1 MLSSYVPEKPIGI
14 LSMQGAIEEHEQMLH
29 SMGVSTLRVK
39 TPKHLELISGLIF
52 PGGESTTM
60 IRLLRFTELIEPLN
74 YWIKERCLPVLATCA
89 GMILLSSKIENYPNQ
104 QTLRLL
110 DIQVIRNAFGRQ
122 IDSFEEPI
130 SILNYDH
137 PFNAVFIRAPVVS
150 ALGKNIEPLAKH
162 EDLVV
167 MVKDKNIVACSFHPE
182 LTGDTRIHQEFLKR
196 VEKWENSQN
205 LEVRCS

>member
-1 MLSSYVPEKPIGI
+1 MLSNYVPEKPIGI
-14 LSMQGAIEEHEQMLH
+14 LSMQGAIEEHEQMLK
-29 SMGVSTLRVK
+29 SMGVKALRVK

-122 IDSFEEPI
+122 IDSFEDPI
-130 SILNYDH
+130 NILNYDH

-162 EDLVV
+162 GDLVV

-182 LTGDTRIHQEFLKR
+182 LTGDTSIHQEFLKR

-205 LEVRCS
+205 LEARCS

>member
-1 MLSSYVPEKPIGI
+1 MQKAFAPEKPIGI

-29 SMGVSTLRVK
+29 NMGINTLRVK

-60 IRLLRFTELIEPLN
+60 IRLLRFTELIEPLT

-89 GMILLSSKIENYPNQ
+89 GMILLSSQIANYPNQ
-104 QTLRLL
+104 KTLGLL
-110 DIQVIRNAFGRQ
+110 DITVIRNAFGRQ

-130 SILNYDH
+130 TIKGFND
-137 PFNAVFIRAPVVS
+137 PINAVFIRAPVCS
-150 ALGKNIEPLAKH
+150 AMGKDVDPLAKH
-162 EDLVV
+162 NDLVV
-167 MVKDKNIVACSFHPE
+167 MVRYNNIVACSFHPE
-182 LTGDTRIHQEFLKR
+182 LTGDTRIHQEFIKR